1 MAQKQ
6 EKFKKIAQDVLDAI
20 GGKEN
25 VAGVTHC
32 MTRLRFNL
40 KDTSIPNIED
50 IKKIPH
56 VIGVLSAGQFQVI
69 IGADV
74 DKVYKHLCAI
84 GDFTS
89 ESIIPENLDGLKKT
103 WSFKRIGNAILD
115 GLSGSLVPIIP
126 YLMAYA
132 LFQVITSVIGPM
144 VFGWADVGDPLYDLF
159 TMVSNVGLFLIP
171 VVVAGTA
178 AKKFGATPVV
188 AMLLVGILIYPGFTS
203 MAGQEWSVYGI
214 KITPADYSGT
224 VIPSIITAWLLS
236 YVEKFFKQILPTAL
250 KIVFA
255 PTLSILIML
264 PVMLVAIAPLGGFL
278 GDIIAG
284 SLIKLDGTVFALL
297 GIILLGAFWQLFVMT
312 GMHLV
317 VIVAMVTV
325 FSTNGFEG
333 FVSPGALAA
342 SMAVAGMTLGAALRI
357 KNKEEKNLSFG
368 YFIASILGGVTE
380 PGLYGTAIK
389 FRRPFIGLAIGGAV
403 GALYGGL
410 THITAYSLVPVASV
424 LNLLAFTGGST
435 ANLINAIITAIISV
449 GVAAAVT
456 YYFGFSKQ
464 QIAALNSNPENLK

>member
-6 EKFKKIAQDVLDAI
+6 EKFRNIAQKILEEV

-25 VAGVTHC
+25 VSAVTHC

-40 KDTSIPNIED
+40 KDKSIPKVENV
-50 IKKIPH
+50 KKIPG

-74 DKVYKHLCAI
+74 DKVYKQLCEI
-84 GDFTS
+84 GGFS
-89 ESIIPENLDGLKKT
+89 EESKIPVNLDRAKQPWT
-103 WSFKRIGNAILD
+103 FKRVGNAILD

-132 LFQVITSVIGPM
+132 LFQVITSLIGPL
-144 VFGWADVGDPLYDLF
+144 VFGWADVGDPIYDLLG
-159 TMVSNVGLFLIP
+159 MVSSVGLFLLP

-188 AMLLVGILIYPGFTS
+188 AMLLVGILIFPGFTS
-203 MAGQEWSVYGI
+203 MAGTEWKVYGI
-214 KITPADYSGT
+214 TTTPADYSGT
-224 VIPSIITAWLLS
+224 VIPSILTAWVLS
-236 YVEKFFKQILPTAL
+236 YVEKFFKRILPKAL

-255 PTLSILIML
+255 PSLSILIML
-264 PVMLVAIAPLGGFL
+264 PVMLIAIAPLGGFL
-278 GDIIAG
+278 GDFIAG
-284 SLIKLDGTVFALL
+284 SLVSLDGTFFALI
-297 GIILLGAFWQLFVMT
+297 GIILLGALWEFFVIT

-325 FSTNGFEG
+325 FSANGMEG

-357 KNKEEKNLSFG
+357 RNKEEKSLSIG
-368 YFIASILGGVTE
+368 YFIASIAGGVTE
-380 PGLYGTAIK
+380 PGLYGTGIK
-389 FRRPFIGLAIGGAV
+389 FRRPFIGMMIGGAL
-403 GALYGGL
+403 GALYGGI

-424 LNLLAFTGGST
+424 LNLLAYTGGSV
-435 ANLINAIITAIISV
+435 ANLVNAIITAVISI
-449 GVAAAVT
+449 GAAAVVT
-456 YYFGFSKQ
+456 YYFGFSKKQ
-464 QIAALNSNPENLK
+464 LEEFNKTPVK